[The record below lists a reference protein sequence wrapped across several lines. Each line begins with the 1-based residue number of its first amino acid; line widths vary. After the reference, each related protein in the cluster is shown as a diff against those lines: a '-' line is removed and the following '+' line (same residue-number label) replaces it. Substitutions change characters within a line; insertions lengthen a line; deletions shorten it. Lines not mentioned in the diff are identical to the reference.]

1 MYNVSN
7 KIYIFFV
14 LLFAMNRTRQHVFHS
29 TLTNKGYRETCND
42 AKFIGNVGKEKR
54 NGCCGGNSD
63 ADYIHGGTYS
73 EYTNSGDLRAEC
85 CNGGEDTCNIPG
97 LKW

>member
-42 AKFIGNVGKEKR
+42 AKFIGNAGKEKR
-54 NGCCGGNSD
+54 SGCCSD
-63 ADYIHGGTYS
+63 TDNIHGGTYS
-73 EYTNSGDLRAEC
+73 EYTNSGSGGDLRAEC
-85 CNGGEDTCNIPG
+85 CNGGEDTCNSPG